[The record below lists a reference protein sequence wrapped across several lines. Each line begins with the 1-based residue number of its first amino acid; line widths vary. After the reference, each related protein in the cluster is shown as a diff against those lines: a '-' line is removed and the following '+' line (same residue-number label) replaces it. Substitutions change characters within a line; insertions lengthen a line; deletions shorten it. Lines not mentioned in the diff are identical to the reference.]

1 MTAKTWPE
9 LGIELYDHLTSRN
22 SEITYEFE
30 NVPCDALKDIEK
42 ITPVY
47 PPLNALKHS
56 QDRFAISIKQW
67 RLPDSSSIYKNKS
80 GP

>member
-30 NVPCDALKDIEK
+30 KMEIDIPSGTGDAASLAQSIDL
-42 ITPVY
+42 TFVMSFSSV
-47 PPLNALKHS
+47 S
-56 QDRFAISIKQW
+56 Q
-67 RLPDSSSIYKNKS
+67 S
-80 GP
+80 GSA